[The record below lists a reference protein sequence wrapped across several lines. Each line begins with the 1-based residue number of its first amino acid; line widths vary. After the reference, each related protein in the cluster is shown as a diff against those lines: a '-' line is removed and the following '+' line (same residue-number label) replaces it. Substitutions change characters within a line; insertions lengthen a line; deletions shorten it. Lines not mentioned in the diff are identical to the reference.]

1 MKPYKTITLRLNKTE
16 YSHLKELCDTSGLKM
31 EPTIRKLLLAINPNT
46 PNHEAFVAIATEI
59 ALVRFHNKGRSV
71 GYNREDCEL
80 EAQSVSC
87 ILCRRF
93 GIDRAKPDMSKLSEL
108 YAGWPTPD
116 RKQALDSIQN
126 MSKMVGRTIERNI
139 TPQQR
144 SRPLVRRPTR

>member
-1 MKPYKTITLRLNKTE
+1 MAYTKIIIIHKK
-16 YSHLKELCDTSGLKM
+16 
-31 EPTIRKLLLAINPNT
+31 LAINPNT
-46 PNHEAFVAIATEI
+46 PDHEAFAATATEI

-80 EAQSVSC
+80 DTRSVSY

-93 GIDRAKPDMSKLSEL
+93 GIDRTKPDMSKLSEL

-116 RKQALDSIQN
+116 RRQALDSIQK
-126 MSKMVGRTIERNI
+126 MSKMIGRTIERNI

-144 SRPLVRRPTR
+144 SRPPVRHPTQ